1 MEHPEKPEYQDLVVR
16 ITGYCARF
24 ITMSREYQQEFVSR
38 INYSSM
44 N

>member
-1 MEHPEKPEYQDLVVR
+1 MEHPEKPEYPDLVVR
-16 ITGYCARF
+16 ITGSCARC